1 MASLR
6 TFISATKGSWVSPPP
21 VPMRHGV
28 YCLGYYGMLMVLLFS
43 GGLMDLL
50 LVAGLASSC

>member
-1 MASLR
+1 
-6 TFISATKGSWVSPPP
+6 
-21 VPMRHGV
+21 MRHGV
-28 YCLGYYGMLMVLLFS
+28 YCLGYYWMLMVLLFG